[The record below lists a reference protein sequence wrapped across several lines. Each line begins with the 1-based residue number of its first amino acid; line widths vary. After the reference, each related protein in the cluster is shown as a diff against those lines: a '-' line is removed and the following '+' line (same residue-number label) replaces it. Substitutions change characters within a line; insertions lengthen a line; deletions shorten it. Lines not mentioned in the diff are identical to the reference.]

1 MEKNYEITK
10 KQLSFLE
17 GFLDRKHPHISRETK
32 VELIDHLISD
42 FEATTENGNL
52 SQYLSNELEFIRK
65 FVFNGVSEVKK
76 TYRKET
82 WGKFFSFFA
91 NAKMLPISIFIISL
105 FYFLNE
111 LLSLQIF
118 WITIMIIQTIIFGFS
133 VFIGSIKNKN
143 LKYLDE
149 VKFLGAEIW
158 LPFALVQLF
167 AQKEITN
174 FIMFHNLISTI
185 FSSFI
190 IIYALAAF
198 LVLREK
204 KKIILE
210 KYKDLLS

>member
-32 VELIDHLISD
+32 VELIDHLVSD

-91 NAKMLPISIFIISL
+91 NAKMLPISIFIITL

-118 WITIMIIQTIIFGFS
+118 WITIMI
-133 VFIGSIKNKN
+133 
-143 LKYLDE
+143 
-149 VKFLGAEIW
+149 
-158 LPFALVQLF
+158 
-167 AQKEITN
+167 
-174 FIMFHNLISTI
+174 
-185 FSSFI
+185 
-190 IIYALAAF
+190 
-198 LVLREK
+198 
-204 KKIILE
+204 
-210 KYKDLLS
+210 